1 MLIRVP
7 VRSRSSPKI
16 TLTCKTERKCHW
28 VNWTQV
34 KKMEPRL
41 LGKITT
47 EKMFYSARHAESL
60 KRKRTYGSS
69 LKYYLG
75 LRSHH
80 ASIASFCLLLD
91 WGGEKEAL
99 PESRQAFDVTAA
111 RNSGLFNLVFPRQTS
126 FFECEHPFIDKPMVI
141 TEPVVPRT
149 WLLRLGSK
157 LSPSNM
163 QRMLNKDLTRFM
175 QSLAQVS
182 QIWGSE
188 RKALL

>member
-16 TLTCKTERKCHW
+16 TLTCKTERKCHCE
-28 VNWTQV
+28 NWTQA

-91 WGGEKEAL
+91 
-99 PESRQAFDVTAA
+99 
-111 RNSGLFNLVFPRQTS
+111 
-126 FFECEHPFIDKPMVI
+126 
-141 TEPVVPRT
+141 
-149 WLLRLGSK
+149 
-157 LSPSNM
+157 
-163 QRMLNKDLTRFM
+163 
-175 QSLAQVS
+175 
-182 QIWGSE
+182 
-188 RKALL
+188 